1 MKRLLLL
8 IASLPFLFASCV
20 DEDETLGMDLIDEED
35 KRKPLSDDKLSQLL
49 NEAGH
54 KVARRTVAKYR
65 EKMNIPSATLRKEF
79 F

>member
-1 MKRLLLL
+1 MDEAGVTVSRVSDMEYLKKL
-8 IASLPFLFASCV
+8 I
-20 DEDETLGMDLIDEED
+20 EEED
-35 KRKPLSDDKLSQLL
+35 KSKPLSDEKLSQLL